1 MKLPTIETASLVC
14 EYGKGNNLTSFAADA
29 INEWDEH
36 IPSPE
41 FVSRGDRR
49 EAISL
54 LARYYNLP
62 PCHLVAIV
70 RLHRTAVR
78 ANKPWPPVVI
88 S

>member
-1 MKLPTIETASLVC
+1 MKLPTIAIASLVC
-14 EYGKGNNLTSFAADA
+14 EHGKGDSLTCFAADA
-29 INEWDEH
+29 VSEWEEH
-36 IPSPE
+36 IPSPKLAG
-41 FVSRGDRR
+41 RGDRR

-70 RLHRTAVR
+70 RLHRSAMRT
-78 ANKPWPPVVI
+78 NKPCPPIVI